1 MQETTLKILN
11 GASFSLFS
19 ICFQIMYRFPESLQS
34 EIRLYLNHSL
44 FDQFDIFE
52 GVSEGCL
59 RALASVFRIEVF
71 PRQHYL
77 IKEGDVVT
85 KLFFI
90 VSGSVNVMDGNQCG
104 KCLGK
109 INQLAPAV

>member
-1 MQETTLKILN
+1 MKILN

-19 ICFQIMYRFPESLQS
+19 IYFQIMYRFPESLQS

>member
-1 MQETTLKILN
+1 
-11 GASFSLFS
+11 
-19 ICFQIMYRFPESLQS
+19 MYRFPESLQS

-85 KLFFI
+85 KLYFI
-90 VSGSVNVMDGNQCG
+90 VSGSVNVMNGNQCW

-109 INQLAPAV
+109 INRLAPVVQVKRWIPLSTG